1 VGNIAHGSA
10 RGVLGYS
17 TSAGILIKRDNTQ
30 VISFKGFDTGEI
42 KTYTITYD
50 VNGTDGDTVPEN
62 QTKTHGG
69 NLTISTN
76 SGSLART
83 GYKFVKWNT
92 QADGSGTD
100 YVAGISFTVN
110 EDIALYAKWGHKV
123 GDICPTVGYIF
134 YDKGEYSEGWR
145 YLEAAPAGWSVE
157 TDDPAIVFGYYL
169 TDIPSKVT
177 VVGTGQSNT
186 EALVSAMGDEA
197 YLNSGGSSKGNYA
210 AKLALDY
217 NVTVDEIDY
226 DDWFLPS
233 KDELNEMHINLY
245 GQSLG
250 GLARGN
256 YWSSSESGALY
267 AWRQFFSSGYQDN
280 KNSRDY
286 NLRVRPVRSFW
297 LSI

>member
-1 VGNIAHGSA
+1 
-10 RGVLGYS
+10 
-17 TSAGILIKRDNTQ
+17 
-30 VISFKGFDTGEI
+30 
-42 KTYTITYD
+42 
-50 VNGTDGDTVPEN
+50 
-62 QTKTHGG
+62 
-69 NLTISTN
+69 
-76 SGSLART
+76 
-83 GYKFVKWNT
+83 
-92 QADGSGTD
+92 
-100 YVAGISFTVN
+100 
-110 EDIALYAKWGHKV
+110 
-123 GDICPTVGYIF
+123 
-134 YDKGEYSEGWR
+134 
-145 YLEAAPAGWSVE
+145 
-157 TDDPAIVFGYYL
+157 
-169 TDIPSKVT
+169 
-177 VVGTGQSNT
+177 
-186 EALVSAMGDEA
+186 MGDEA

-286 NLRVRPVRSFW
+286 NLRVRPVRSF
-297 LSI
+297 